1 MTCRSM
7 MSMNTLRMESLC
19 IIAWMPYDMPYG
31 RSMDRMQDRDNI
43 QYHLEDMEDIH
54 IIDNYRELPI
64 GDYQDILAL
73 CKDDSLEEL
82 DRQVKI
88 LSILTKVDE
97 DRLLNLPITEFKVLT
112 SKMGFLEKDLPTKVT
127 RLAKSYKIGGFEL
140 VPVTDIRK
148 VITAQYIDFQTF
160 HQAGFDAHFV
170 EILSCLL
177 VPKGKK
183 YNQDYDI
190 IEVQDAIRRNLNVH
204 DAASLYAFFLYSCRE
219 SMKDMLT
226 FSLQEAKKIKDKEK
240 RKKIVEQIMQQ
251 MMILQSNGDGLP
263 T

>member
-1 MTCRSM
+1 
-7 MSMNTLRMESLC
+7 
-19 IIAWMPYDMPYG
+19 MPYAMPSG
-31 RSMDRMQDRDNI
+31 QSMARMQDRDNI
-43 QYHLEDMEDIH
+43 HYHSEDMEDIR
-54 IIDNYRELPI
+54 IIQSYRELPI

-73 CKDDSLEEL
+73 CKDESLEEL

-97 DRLLNLPITEFKVLT
+97 DTLLNLPIQEFKVLT
-112 SKMGFLEKDLPTKVT
+112 SRMGFLEKDLPTKVT
-127 RLAKSYKIGGFEL
+127 RLEKSYKIGKFEL
-140 VPVTDIRK
+140 VPVTDMRK
-148 VITAQYIDFQTF
+148 VITAQYIDFQSF
-160 HQAGFDAHFV
+160 HQAGFEDHFV

-177 VPKGKK
+177 IPKGMK

-204 DAASLYAFFLYSCRE
+204 DAASLYAFFMFSCRE

-251 MMILQSNGDGLP
+251 MMILQSSGVGSP
-263 T
+263 M

>member
-1 MTCRSM
+1 
-7 MSMNTLRMESLC
+7 ME
-19 IIAWMPYDMPYG
+19 
-31 RSMDRMQDRDNI
+31 RMQDRGNI
-43 QYHLEDMEDIH
+43 QYYSTEKDMEEIH

-73 CKDDSLEEL
+73 CKNESLEEL

-97 DRLLNLPITEFKVLT
+97 DTLLNLPIQDFKCLT
-112 SKMGFLEKDLPTKVT
+112 NRMGFLEKELPTKVS
-127 RLAKSYKIGGFEL
+127 RLADSYRIGKFEL
-140 VPVTDIRK
+140 IPVIDMRK
-148 VITAQYIDFQTF
+148 VITAQYIDFQSF
-160 HQAGFDAHFV
+160 HQAGFEEHFV

-183 YNQDYDI
+183 YNQGYDI
-190 IEVQDAIRRNLNVH
+190 FEVQDAIRRYLNVH
-204 DAASLYAFFLYSCRE
+204 DAASLYAFFIFSCRE

-240 RKKIVEQIMQQ
+240 GRKIVEQIMQQ
-251 MMILQSNGDGLP
+251 MMILQSNGDGSP